1 MESMNPIDPADARAA
16 LDDAVALRSSLVGA
30 LRLPSHF
37 HLSLGVA
44 IAIQVGTT
52 AWALTSQA
60 RNAVAVA
67 VLLAGLLVFFAV
79 AGIQLLRFRRLNGA
93 WVNGLVSRAVLGTS
107 FLSSLVYA
115 AGLAVSLWA
124 GFAEHWWLIAL
135 AAPVTGAAYAEAG
148 RRWWVGY
155 QEDPRRHSSGES
167 SIHLAALVAFAVAGL
182 VLAVVSGR

>member
-1 MESMNPIDPADARAA
+1 MPMDPTDARAA
-16 LDDAVALRSSLVGA
+16 LDAANSQRSNLVEA

-44 IAIQVGTT
+44 IAVQVGTT
-52 AWALTSQA
+52 AWALSSQDHG
-60 RNAVAVA
+60 AVAVV
-67 VLLAGLLVFFAV
+67 VLVAGLMVFFAI
-79 AGIQLLRFRRLNGA
+79 AGFQLLRFRRLNGA

-124 GFAEHWWLIAL
+124 GFAEQWWLLVL

-155 QEDPRRHSSGES
+155 QGDPQQHASGES
-167 SIHLAALVAFAVAGL
+167 SIYVVALAAFAVAGL
-182 VLAVVSGR
+182 VLVVVGGR